1 MESMMRIAERSYSQT
16 KSGASASVFY
26 ISSID
31 WHGAMEIGILVK
43 IVIKVDRYMIHI
55 EEVVVV

>member
-1 MESMMRIAERSYSQT
+1 MRIAERSYSQT